1 MNILKVYTPIFIQN
15 DQLEESIAFYEELL
29 GERSGLRFLFRAG
42 GLEIATV
49 GSILLVAGS
58 EDAIAPVKEMKLAL
72 LVDSLH
78 EWKEELIKKGVTI
91 LSEPQEVPTGYNM
104 FVRHTDG
111 SLVEYIEWVNEK
123 VDAINLIKNKR
134 DIK

>member
-1 MNILKVYTPIFIQN
+1 MNILKVYTPVFIQN
-15 DQLEESIAFYEELL
+15 DQLEESIAFYEQLL
-29 GERSGLRFLFRAG
+29 GERNDLRFLFRAG

-49 GSILLVAGS
+49 SSILLVAGS
-58 EDAIAPVKEMKLAL
+58 ESAIAPVKEMKLAL
-72 LVDSLH
+72 LVDSLN
-78 EWKEELIKKGVTI
+78 EWKEELIKKGATI

-134 DIK
+134 H